1 MSSAAPVEAILLSV
15 PTIDSSSETVIRSPS
30 IDVSFVN
37 TDPTDTNGSVLS
49 KKIIHKIIH
58 HLRVVSLLDNPGV
71 HTRSILFLKSISE
84 RGGSEMERF

>member
-1 MSSAAPVEAILLSV
+1 MKIFTLSSAAPVVAILLSV

-49 KKIIHKIIH
+49 KKFFKNGSK
-58 HLRVVSLLDNPGV
+58 LRNKLP
-71 HTRSILFLKSISE
+71 TFR
-84 RGGSEMERF
+84 

>member
-1 MSSAAPVEAILLSV
+1 MKIFTLSSAAPVVAILLSV

-49 KKIIHKIIH
+49 KKNYK
-58 HLRVVSLLDNPGV
+58 N
-71 HTRSILFLKSISE
+71 
-84 RGGSEMERF
+84 GSKVRYKVRTFR

>member
-30 IDVSFVN
+30 IDVSLVN

-49 KKIIHKIIH
+49 KKNN
-58 HLRVVSLLDNPGV
+58 SLNN
-71 HTRSILFLKSISE
+71 SSFK
-84 RGGSEMERF
+84 GSESTSDYPGLLGQESIPKPFYF

>member
-1 MSSAAPVEAILLSV
+1 MKIFTLSSAAPVVAILLSV

-49 KKIIHKIIH
+49 KKIIKMDQNYVI
-58 HLRVVSLLDNPGV
+58 RYEPFAES
-71 HTRSILFLKSISE
+71 SAS
-84 RGGSEMERF
+84 

>member
-1 MSSAAPVEAILLSV
+1 MKIFTLSSAAPVVAILLSV

-49 KKIIHKIIH
+49 KKKIIKMDQNYVI
-58 HLRVVSLLDNPGV
+58 RYEPFAES
-71 HTRSILFLKSISE
+71 SAS
-84 RGGSEMERF
+84 

>member
-1 MSSAAPVEAILLSV
+1 MKIFTLSSAAPVVAILLSV

-49 KKIIHKIIH
+49 KKN
-58 HLRVVSLLDNPGV
+58 LQMDQNYV
-71 HTRSILFLKSISE
+71 ISYQPFAE
-84 RGGSEMERF
+84 SSPS